1 MKRIILTVS
10 AFFTLCLAN
19 AQEIKYGVKA
29 GLNVST
35 LVGDFETESSLIGIH
50 AGGFAEF
57 KITDK
62 FSIQPEILYST
73 QGAESKYYVA
83 DEFSSTLDER
93 KIKLGYLNIP
103 VIAKYF
109 VFPGF
114 SIEAGPQI
122 GFLLSA
128 KNEYKFDNFI
138 NERFT
143 GSGEI
148 DIKNQVKSVDFGFNI
163 GAGYEFTDNIFIQA
177 RYTLGLTD
185 VFEESYA
192 PAVNDFKAQNSVL
205 QVSFGYKF

>member
-10 AFFTLCLAN
+10 AIFAMSLVS
-19 AQEIKYGVKA
+19 AQEIKYGIKA

-35 LVGDFETESSLIGIH
+35 LVGDFESENSLIGLH
-50 AGGFAEF
+50 VGGFAEF

-62 FSIQPEILYST
+62 FSVQPEILYST
-73 QGAESKYYVA
+73 QGAESEYFVA
-83 DEFSSTLDER
+83 DEFSSTYDER

-103 VIAKYF
+103 VIGKYF
-109 VFPGF
+109 IFQGF
-114 SIEAGPQI
+114 SVEAGPQI

-128 KNEYKFDNFI
+128 KNEYKFDNFV

-148 DIKNQVKSVDFGFNI
+148 DIKDQVKSVDFGFNI
-163 GAGYEFTDNIFIQA
+163 GAGYEFTENVFVQA
-177 RYTLGLTD
+177 RYTLGLSS
-185 VFEESYA
+185 VFEDNYS
-192 PAVNDFKAQNSVL
+192 PATNDYKAQNSVL